1 MSAPGEDRDEL
12 SRLSATVLAQAYV
25 KSVEAEET
33 TEHIGRQNRL
43 ARHRWNIVEALKTR
57 GEALQVLERLAEHS
71 NGQVRANAKGAL
83 DRLDKPAQEFAP
95 EPLRWPQILW
105 QCDHPPPAALTRDE
119 IAERLRR
126 SVPASRDR
134 LMDLTLPAIGLWPQR
149 RADIPA
155 AASRFGGTPLAPPD
169 WEWPTFED
177 EPMLFVGQI
186 DCAEL
191 RGLPGAELLPPHGVL
206 AFFGDH
212 DAVQGCDSLGMSA
225 VYHWPGA
232 DRFVAAQPPIEPIL
246 IFPACAMAPRPILDL
261 PHPFSHAV
269 SKLQLGKEEREA
281 YFDAWLEIREH
292 GIPRE
297 CVHYAAS
304 ASSWVGR
311 TCCRTISGDSNPRTT
326 RASSCRSIPTA
337 TAKRCM
343 GGVRR
348 EPLLPAARTRFAR
361 TLLRQLRI
369 RRSVH
374 VIWPTCRAGQV
385 FS

>member
-1 MSAPGEDRDEL
+1 MPAPVEEGEEL
-12 SRLSATVLAQAYV
+12 SRLSATELAQAYV
-25 KSVEAEET
+25 KSVEAEEA

-43 ARHRWNIVEALKTR
+43 ARHRWNIVEALKAR
-57 GEALQVLERLAEHS
+57 GEARQVLERLTEHS
-71 NGQVRANAKGAL
+71 NGQVRANAKSAL
-83 DRLDKPAQEFAP
+83 DRLDKPAREFAP
-95 EPLRWPQILW
+95 EPVREPQVLW
-105 QCDHPPPAALTRDE
+105 QCAHPPPAALTRDE

-186 DCAEL
+186 DCAAL

-212 DAVQGCDSLGMSA
+212 DAVQGSDSLGMSA
-225 VYHWPGA
+225 VYHWPDA
-232 DRFVAAQPPIEPIL
+232 DRLVDAQPPIEPIL
-246 IFPACAMAPRPILDL
+246 IFPACAVAPRPILDL

-269 SKLQLGKEEREA
+269 SKLQLGKEERDA

-297 CVHYAAS
+297 CVRYAGFS
-304 ASSWVGR
+304 KLLGWPHLLQNDLWRFESEDDGR
-311 TCCRTISGDSNPRTT
+311 LLLQVNSYCNGETLHGWGT
-326 RASSCRSIPTA
+326 
-337 TAKRCM
+337 
-343 GGVRR
+343 GGSLYY
-348 EPLLPAARTRFAR
+348 LLPERDLRARFYDN
-361 TLLRQLRI
+361 
-369 RRSVH
+369 
-374 VIWPTCRAGQV
+374 CDFEGQ
-385 FS
+385 FT